1 MDAQLIW
8 YTARSSGIVA
18 WALLSASVLWGL
30 ALSTRVLG
38 KRPRPNWILDLHRF
52 VGGAAVVFVGVHVVS
67 MLLDTY
73 VHFGL
78 VDVLVP
84 FATTWHPGAV
94 AWGIVGLYLLLAV
107 EITSLLRSR
116 LSKRAWRAV
125 HMLSFP
131 LFVTSTVHLL
141 TAGTDRSNPALVG
154 AAIAV
159 TAAVALL
166 TAVRIQEDTRKVG
179 GTPKDIPSVV

>member
-1 MDAQLIW
+1 VRSHLIW
-8 YTARSSGIVA
+8 YTARASGIVA

-52 VGGAAVVFVGVHVVS
+52 VGGAAVVFVAVHVLFI
-67 MLLDTY
+67 MFDTY
-73 VHFGL
+73 VHFG
-78 VDVLVP
+78 VVEVLVP
-84 FATTWHPGAV
+84 LTSSWHPAAV
-94 AWGIVGLYLLLAV
+94 AWGIVGFYLLLAV

-125 HMLSFP
+125 HFLSFP
-131 LFVTSTVHLL
+131 LFVTATIHLL
-141 TAGTDRSNPALVG
+141 SAGTDRHNVVLRVAALGVSALV
-154 AAIAV
+154 AML
-159 TAAVALL
+159 TAA
-166 TAVRIQEDTRKVG
+166 RISEDTKKVG